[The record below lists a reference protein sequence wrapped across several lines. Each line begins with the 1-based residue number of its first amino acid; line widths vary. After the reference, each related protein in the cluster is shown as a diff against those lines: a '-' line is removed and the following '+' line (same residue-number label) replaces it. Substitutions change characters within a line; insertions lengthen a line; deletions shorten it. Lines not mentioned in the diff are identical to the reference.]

1 MNKFKSLRMEFT
13 LILVVFVI
21 IALATSTLF
30 IRSSVNT
37 MVINTE
43 DVIKTEGKKI
53 ADVFSDTL
61 VEESLISSEQQ
72 LAVLN
77 DVLENYFAI
86 PELAVN
92 IMIND
97 YAVKAAGADLSPEL
111 EERSRQT
118 LANVR
123 EQSDTAVMF
132 LYMGYADK
140 RTFTATGWETPD
152 YDPTSRPWYQAAVA
166 NPGELIWTAPYVDFA
181 TGALVITAAHT
192 VEDDNGDIV
201 GVIGADVSLASLQDM
216 LNAYSVGET
225 GYVIATDS
233 TGIVLNHPADV
244 GVTDPEEFQIVGKEI
259 PIPELKTY
267 VDSDNRSVTRINY
280 VYNDDDKIAVLKK
293 VDGIDATIMAMF
305 SKSDVI
311 ALADESRNNFELFR
325 VDLQN
330 YIETTQDRTI
340 QNVILISLGL
350 MVVLGGLGYIYS
362 NKVARP
368 IASLTNDMQTIS
380 SGDFKSSIE
389 TKANSKEI
397 HQAIEGLRS
406 LKTSLGNIVLDVIA
420 LSDEIHSS
428 TEELIHSGRDLS
440 ESSRSVTAAVG
451 EIAQGATSQ
460 ASDTEESAR
469 AMGSLSTVI
478 QSLIEFNEVQTNQT
492 ATMNAS
498 SEKGLQAISTLD
510 TKTNETIGILKETND
525 KTNELVSVV
534 GQITGITETINSIAE
549 QTNLLALNASI
560 EAARAGEAGR
570 GFAVVADEIR
580 KLAEETSHSTGRIA
594 QMIEQIENTSDEVVT
609 AISSLERISAEQ
621 IDANRNVID
630 EFDGIKNGLEEM
642 ISMID
647 DSSSKVHEID
657 AGKTDVIEKIDN
669 IVAIT
674 EETAA
679 AAEEVNAS
687 IDNQDESIQYVLDL
701 STELSNKADRLSDQ
715 LKKFKV

>member
-1 MNKFKSLRMEFT
+1 
-13 LILVVFVI
+13 
-21 IALATSTLF
+21 
-30 IRSSVNT
+30 
-37 MVINTE
+37 
-43 DVIKTEGKKI
+43 
-53 ADVFSDTL
+53 
-61 VEESLISSEQQ
+61 
-72 LAVLN
+72 
-77 DVLENYFAI
+77 
-86 PELAVN
+86 
-92 IMIND
+92 
-97 YAVKAAGADLSPEL
+97 
-111 EERSRQT
+111 
-118 LANVR
+118 
-123 EQSDTAVMF
+123 
-132 LYMGYADK
+132 
-140 RTFTATGWETPD
+140 
-152 YDPTSRPWYQAAVA
+152 
-166 NPGELIWTAPYVDFA
+166 
-181 TGALVITAAHT
+181 
-192 VEDDNGDIV
+192 
-201 GVIGADVSLASLQDM
+201 
-216 LNAYSVGET
+216 
-225 GYVIATDS
+225 
-233 TGIVLNHPADV
+233 
-244 GVTDPEEFQIVGKEI
+244 
-259 PIPELKTY
+259 
-267 VDSDNRSVTRINY
+267 
-280 VYNDDDKIAVLKK
+280 
-293 VDGIDATIMAMF
+293 
-305 SKSDVI
+305 
-311 ALADESRNNFELFR
+311 
-325 VDLQN
+325 
-330 YIETTQDRTI
+330 
-340 QNVILISLGL
+340 
-350 MVVLGGLGYIYS
+350 
-362 NKVARP
+362 
-368 IASLTNDMQTIS
+368 
-380 SGDFKSSIE
+380 
-389 TKANSKEI
+389 
-397 HQAIEGLRS
+397 
-406 LKTSLGNIVLDVIA
+406 
-420 LSDEIHSS
+420 
-428 TEELIHSGRDLS
+428 
-440 ESSRSVTAAVG
+440 
-451 EIAQGATSQ
+451 
-460 ASDTEESAR
+460 
-469 AMGSLSTVI
+469 MGSLSTVI

-510 TKTNETIGILKETND
+510 AKTNETIGILKETND